1 MNIVWFLT
9 VIFGLLCGAIY
20 YLLRG
25 KTPRQLFLYLLVGTV
40 GFTAGHIA
48 GSFFLPSF
56 PLTLGDL
63 HILEGAILSF
73 GILRLAEWLNA

>member
-1 MNIVWFLT
+1 MSIVWFLA

-20 YLLRG
+20 HLLRG
-25 KTPRQLFLYLLVGTV
+25 KTFRQLLLYLFVGTI
-40 GFTAGHIA
+40 GFIAGHFV

-63 HILEGAILSF
+63 HILEGVILSF
-73 GILRLAEWLNA
+73 GILRLAEWLTK